1 MANENIPNPQ
11 EEKDQISQML
21 VDTGNTIL
29 EHQEEEKAFRK
40 HQQIEAEM
48 IHQKYGDRIMKD
60 EGLRA
65 AFDSSIGTG
74 ADQSLGQAFLDPIH
88 KYVRELHKDYIKF
101 VKKEDSENRD
111 KAFAK
116 LKLLKQEVAAIK
128 EMKRDYSDN
137 MMGGEVG
144 QPTISKGCSQQ
155 QVSIADQLYTQNP
168 ELRVEIGT
176 KKHVRAEMVDFYNEP
191 LRQGE
196 CYGVV
201 QDFAGNETY
210 VNFKNGNKDLF
221 VPPMEKSLEYQ
232 ELKKEQSEIAGQAKA
247 NDDQPSLDVG
257 GIGYQ
262 IKKIFIDQ
270 NTVLSFAHDDIL
282 EDGSTFKEH
291 LYNHK
296 ALEFITYDDF
306 DLQEHDENRDGQ
318 IDEWDRVRLMDAI
331 TNIDNPNFNI
341 DLLRDLV
348 TEYYTKKI
356 WMAWAKQFNFPEDW
370 LHNIDVN
377 RAKANV
383 NRFKIAYDEAKT
395 KKHPLFMFDGK
406 QYGLKDADKFLQVAL
421 WSKNQEEVDY
431 VKKYNLDK

>member
-210 VNFKNGNKDLF
+210 VNFKNGNKNLY
-221 VPPMEKSLEYQ
+221 VPPMEKSIEYQ
-232 ELKKEQSEIAGQAKA
+232 ELKKEQTEIAK
-247 NDDQPSLDVG
+247 SVG
-257 GIGYQ
+257 EQ
-262 IKKIFIDQ
+262 ISGGA
-270 NTVLSFAHDDIL
+270 TVLGNANAANAYIDD
-282 EDGSTFKEH
+282 DG
-291 LYNHK
+291 NWN
-296 ALEFITYDDF
+296 
-306 DLQEHDENRDGQ
+306 LQKGGTLVQQ
-318 IDEWDRVRLMDAI
+318 ISKY
-331 TNIDNPNFNI
+331 NPNVNQMLMNHLTGTI
-341 DLLRDLV
+341 DKYGAPEV
-348 TEYYTKKI
+348 QGFGQGWTGGTT
-356 WMAWAKQFNFPEDW
+356 MQANFP
-370 LHNIDVN
+370 
-377 RAKANV
+377 
-383 NRFKIAYDEAKT
+383 KT
-395 KKHPLFMFDGK
+395 EIK
-406 QYGLKDADKFLQVAL
+406 
-421 WSKNQEEVDY
+421 SRIEE
-431 VKKYNLDK
+431 